1 MLELKV
7 ISMEDAVRM
16 ASNPQNM
23 IYRLVRVEEDTT
35 VYELDEADGFYLFEE
50 KEEAAPEPEVK
61 APSGKIIDHG
71 RICALYTANPPRS
84 VQWIADD
91 MKISAQTVINHLKK
105 EGIYKK

>member
-1 MLELKV
+1 MQLKN
-7 ISMEDAVRM
+7 ITMEDAIERAMHEADDVYMIMRV
-16 ASNPQNM
+16 NPA
-23 IYRLVRVEEDTT
+23 TS
-35 VYELDEADGFYLFEE
+35 LDELYRSDGFYLLEDE
-50 KEEAAPEPEVK
+50 EEAAPKPEVK

-91 MKISAQTVINHLKK
+91 MKISVQTVINHLKK